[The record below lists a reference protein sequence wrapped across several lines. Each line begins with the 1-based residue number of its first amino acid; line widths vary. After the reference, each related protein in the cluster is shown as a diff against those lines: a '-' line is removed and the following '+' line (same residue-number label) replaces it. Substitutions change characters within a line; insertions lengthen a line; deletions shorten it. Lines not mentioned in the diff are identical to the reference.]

1 MEEELPRL
9 NPTQGF
15 ITSHLRFVS
24 RDEAARVAYRG
35 RQIAQYTPILYSEDI
50 FIGEVA

>member
-15 ITSHLRFVS
+15 ITSRLRFVS